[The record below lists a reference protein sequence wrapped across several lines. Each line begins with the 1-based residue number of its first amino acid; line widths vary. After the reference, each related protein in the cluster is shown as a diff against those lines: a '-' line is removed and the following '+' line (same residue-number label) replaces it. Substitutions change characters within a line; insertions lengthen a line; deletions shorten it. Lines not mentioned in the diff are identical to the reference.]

1 MKLLFLSVGRIKSEP
16 LRTVFSE
23 YIQRITRYCPVSC
36 ESVRESRAKVPEITR
51 EEEGERLLRLITERD
66 TLVLLDERGK
76 MMPSL
81 SYARWLSNRIESS
94 SGRLCL
100 LVGGAYG
107 VSSRV
112 RERADETVALSLM
125 TLPHELCLVLLAEQ
139 VYRAFSILRGSSYH
153 HE

>member
-23 YIQRITRYCPVSC
+23 YIQRISRYCPVSC

-76 MMPSL
+76 MMPCL
-81 SYARWLSNRIESS
+81 SYARWYSN
-94 SGRLCL
+94 
-100 LVGGAYG
+100 
-107 VSSRV
+107 
-112 RERADETVALSLM
+112 
-125 TLPHELCLVLLAEQ
+125 
-139 VYRAFSILRGSSYH
+139 
-153 HE
+153 